1 METEILKFI
10 EENFVGDKDSEQVKN
25 CKLFAQYLASNN
37 IKLNTK
43 LAISLINSSTK
54 LKNMAS
60 TIEKLSDSGMNEL
73 LRDENI
79 VMIESAYSLCSGEE
93 IEEINNSD
101 NDVDYYIPDDI
112 SCVSDV
118 SLYLRELV
126 FTRLLTSEEEIA
138 LGKRISEGDMEAKKE
153 LVNNN
158 LKLVVSIAK
167 KYVNCAETLPFL
179 DLIQEGNIGLM
190 RAAEKFDYTLGYK
203 FSTYATWW
211 IRQNITRSIADHARS
226 VRIPVHMYESVRKM
240 ASAENTFVK
249 LNGRVPTDSELA
261 DILGVTEKDIRER
274 KKIAQPIISLN
285 MPVGDDEHNDENE
298 LADFIED
305 PTQNFDAYNESQYLA
320 DFKDAVFNKS
330 SLTDREKYVIALRF
344 GLGVDRT
351 YTLEEIGK
359 MLNVTRERVRQI
371 ENKSLK
377 KLGRNNYV
385 KKFDPN
391 PEKKLRIR

>member
-10 EENFVGDKDSEQVKN
+10 EDNFVGDKDSEQVKN

-43 LAISLINSSTK
+43 LAVTLMNSSSK
-54 LKNMAS
+54 LKSMAS
-60 TIEKLSDSGMNEL
+60 TIEKLSESGMNEL

-79 VMIESAYSLCSGEE
+79 VMIESAYSLCSSEE
-93 IEEINNSD
+93 NEELNESD

-112 SCVSDV
+112 SSVSDV

-126 FTRLLTSEEEIA
+126 FTRLLTPEEEIA

-211 IRQNITRSIADHARS
+211 IRQGITRSIADHARF
-226 VRIPVHMYESVRKM
+226 VRIPVHMYENVRKM
-240 ASAENTFVK
+240 MVTENTFVK

-274 KKIAQPIISLN
+274 KKIAQPVISLN
-285 MPVGDDEHNDENE
+285 MPVGDEDHNDENE

-305 PTQNFDAYNESQYLA
+305 PTQNFDVYNESQYLA

-391 PEKKLRIR
+391 PEKKLELR

>member
-10 EENFVGDKDSEQVKN
+10 EDNFVGDKDSEQVKN

-43 LAISLINSSTK
+43 LAVTLMNSSSK
-54 LKNMAS
+54 LKSMAS
-60 TIEKLSDSGMNEL
+60 TIEKLSESGMNEL

-93 IEEINNSD
+93 IEELNDSE

-126 FTRLLTSEEEIA
+126 FTRLLTPEEEIA

-179 DLIQEGNIGLM
+179 DLIQEGNIGLI

-211 IRQNITRSIADHARS
+211 IRQGITRSIADHARS
-226 VRIPVHMYESVRKM
+226 VRIPVHMYENVRKM
-240 ASAENTFVK
+240 MITENTFVK
-249 LNGRVPTDSELA
+249 LNGRAPTDSELA

-274 KKIAQPIISLN
+274 KKIAQPVISLN

-305 PTQNFDAYNESQYLA
+305 PTQNFDVYNESQYLA

-330 SLTDREKYVIALRF
+330 SLTDREKYVISLRF
-344 GLGVDRT
+344 GIGVDRT

-359 MLNVTRERVRQI
+359 MLNLTRERIRQI
-371 ENKSLK
+371 ETKSLK
-377 KLGRNNYV
+377 KLARNYDV
-385 KKFDPN
+385 KKFNPN
-391 PEKKLRIR
+391 LGMKLELR

>member
-10 EENFVGDKDSEQVKN
+10 EDNFVGDKDSEQVKN

-43 LAISLINSSTK
+43 LAVTLMNSSSK
-54 LKNMAS
+54 LKSMAS
-60 TIEKLSDSGMNEL
+60 TIEKLSESGMNEL

-79 VMIESAYSLCSGEE
+79 VMIESAYSLCNSEE
-93 IEEINNSD
+93 NEELNNSD

-126 FTRLLTSEEEIA
+126 FTRLLTPEEEIA

-167 KYVNCAETLPFL
+167 RYVNCAETLPFL

-211 IRQNITRSIADHARS
+211 IKQSITRSIADHARS
-226 VRIPVHMYESVRKM
+226 VRIPVHMYENVRKM
-240 ASAENTFVK
+240 MVTENTFVK

-305 PTQNFDAYNESQYLA
+305 PTQNFDVYNESQYLA

-330 SLTDREKYVIALRF
+330 SLTDREKYVISLRF
-344 GLGVDRT
+344 GIGVDRT

-359 MLNVTRERVRQI
+359 MLNLTRERIRQI
-371 ENKSLK
+371 ETKSLK
-377 KLGRNNYV
+377 KLARNYDV
-385 KKFDPN
+385 KKFNPN
-391 PEKKLRIR
+391 PEKKLELR

>member
-43 LAISLINSSTK
+43 LAVTLMNSSSK
-54 LKNMAS
+54 LKSMAS
-60 TIEKLSDSGMNEL
+60 TIEKLSESGMNEL

-79 VMIESAYSLCSGEE
+79 VMIESAYSLCNSEE
-93 IEEINNSD
+93 NEELNNSD

-126 FTRLLTSEEEIA
+126 FTRLLTPEEEIA

-211 IRQNITRSIADHARS
+211 IKQGITRSIADHARS
-226 VRIPVHMYESVRKM
+226 VRIPVHMYENVRKM
-240 ASAENTFVK
+240 MVTENTFVK

-305 PTQNFDAYNESQYLA
+305 PTQNFDVYNESQYLA

-330 SLTDREKYVIALRF
+330 SLTDREKYVISLRF
-344 GLGVDRT
+344 GIGVDRT

-359 MLNVTRERVRQI
+359 MLNLTRERIRQI
-371 ENKSLK
+371 ETKSLK
-377 KLGRNNYV
+377 KLARNYDV
-385 KKFDPN
+385 KKFNPN
-391 PEKKLRIR
+391 PEKKLELR

>member
-43 LAISLINSSTK
+43 LAVTLMNSSSK
-54 LKNMAS
+54 LKSMAS
-60 TIEKLSDSGMNEL
+60 TIEKLSESGMNEL

-79 VMIESAYSLCSGEE
+79 VMIESAYSLCNSEE
-93 IEEINNSD
+93 NEELNNSD

-126 FTRLLTSEEEIA
+126 FTRLLTPEEEIA

-211 IRQNITRSIADHARS
+211 IKQSITRSIADHARS
-226 VRIPVHMYESVRKM
+226 VRIPVHMYENVRKM
-240 ASAENTFVK
+240 MVTENTFVK

-305 PTQNFDAYNESQYLA
+305 PTQNFDVYNESQYLA

-330 SLTDREKYVIALRF
+330 SLTDREKYVISLRF
-344 GLGVDRT
+344 GIGVDRT

-359 MLNVTRERVRQI
+359 MLNLTRERIRQI
-371 ENKSLK
+371 ETKSLK
-377 KLGRNNYV
+377 KLARNYDV
-385 KKFDPN
+385 KKFNPN
-391 PEKKLRIR
+391 PEKKLELR

>member
-10 EENFVGDKDSEQVKN
+10 EDNFVGDKDSEQVKN

-43 LAISLINSSTK
+43 LAVALMNSSSK
-54 LKNMAS
+54 LKSMAS
-60 TIEKLSDSGMNEL
+60 TIEKLSESGMNEL

-126 FTRLLTSEEEIA
+126 FTRLLTPEEEIA

-211 IRQNITRSIADHARS
+211 IRQSITRSIADHART
-226 VRIPVHMYESVRKM
+226 VRIPVHMYENVRKM
-240 ASAENTFVK
+240 MVTENTFVK

-274 KKIAQPIISLN
+274 KKIAQPVISLN

-305 PTQNFDAYNESQYLA
+305 PTQNFDVYNESQYLA

-344 GLGVDRT
+344 GIGVDRT

-371 ENKSLK
+371 ETKSLK
-377 KLGRNNYV
+377 KLGRNYDV
-385 KKFDPN
+385 KKFNPN
-391 PEKKLRIR
+391 PGMKLELR

>member
-43 LAISLINSSTK
+43 LAVTLMNSSSK
-54 LKNMAS
+54 LKSMAS
-60 TIEKLSDSGMNEL
+60 TIEKLSESGMNEL

-79 VMIESAYSLCSGEE
+79 VMIESAYSLCNSEE
-93 IEEINNSD
+93 NEELNNSD

-126 FTRLLTSEEEIA
+126 FTRLLTPEEEIA

-167 KYVNCAETLPFL
+167 RYVNCAETLPFL

-211 IRQNITRSIADHARS
+211 IKQSITRSIADHARS
-226 VRIPVHMYESVRKM
+226 VRIPVHMYENVRKM
-240 ASAENTFVK
+240 MVTENTFVK

-305 PTQNFDAYNESQYLA
+305 PTQNFDVYNESQYLA

-330 SLTDREKYVIALRF
+330 SLTDREKYVISLRF
-344 GLGVDRT
+344 GIGVDRT

-359 MLNVTRERVRQI
+359 MLNLTRERIRQI
-371 ENKSLK
+371 ETKSLK
-377 KLGRNNYV
+377 KLARNYDV
-385 KKFDPN
+385 KKFNPN
-391 PEKKLRIR
+391 PEKKLELR

>member
-43 LAISLINSSTK
+43 LAVTLMNSSSK
-54 LKNMAS
+54 LKSMAS
-60 TIEKLSDSGMNEL
+60 TIEKLSESGMNEL

-79 VMIESAYSLCSGEE
+79 VMIESAYSLCNSEE
-93 IEEINNSD
+93 NEELNNSD

-126 FTRLLTSEEEIA
+126 FTRLLTPEEEIA

-211 IRQNITRSIADHARS
+211 IKQSITRSIADYART
-226 VRIPVHMYESVRKM
+226 VRIPVHMYENVRKM
-240 ASAENTFVK
+240 MVTENTFVK

-305 PTQNFDAYNESQYLA
+305 PTQNFDVYNESQYLA

-330 SLTDREKYVIALRF
+330 SLTDREKYVISLRF
-344 GLGVDRT
+344 GIGVDRT

-359 MLNVTRERVRQI
+359 MLNLTRERIRQI
-371 ENKSLK
+371 ETKSLK
-377 KLGRNNYV
+377 KLARNYDV
-385 KKFDPN
+385 KKFNPN
-391 PEKKLRIR
+391 PEKKLELR